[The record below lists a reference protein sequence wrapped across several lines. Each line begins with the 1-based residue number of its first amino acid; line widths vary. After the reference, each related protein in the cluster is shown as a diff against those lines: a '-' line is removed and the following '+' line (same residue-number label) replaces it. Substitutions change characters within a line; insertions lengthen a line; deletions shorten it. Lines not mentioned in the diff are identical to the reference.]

1 MGKIIIVESST
12 DGCGKETQ
20 TKKLFERL
28 EKEGKKV
35 IRFTFPNYES
45 YSSIFVK
52 KYLNGE
58 YGKDPKKQD
67 PYIISTFFAID
78 RYITF
83 KEQIEKYIEK
93 SGYKSLGLF
102 KNFNIEKKK
111 KNEKLLFM
119 IFTILAIILM
129 YISMGHMI
137 NLPLPQILEP
147 HKSSKIYSSTLFIL
161 TIPFLIY
168 GFDILKSGYNNLIH
182 KMPNMD
188 TLVSIGVITGLIY
201 SIYNMYHIFFN
212 NNHHLVMNLYF
223 ESSAIIIYFVK
234 LRKIY

>member
-1 MGKIIIVESST
+1 MKTIILSI
-12 DGCGKETQ
+12 
-20 TKKLFERL
+20 
-28 EKEGKKV
+28 EGMSCSACSNG
-35 IRFTFPNYES
+35 IE
-45 YSSIFVK
+45 
-52 KYLNGE
+52 KYLNKQNGIFDAKVNLVMANATITYDE
-58 YGKDPKKQD
+58 KILDIPK
-67 PYIISTFFAID
+67 
-78 RYITF
+78 
-83 KEQIEKYIEK
+83 IEKYIEK

-111 KNEKLLFM
+111 KNEKLLFI
-119 IFTILAIILM
+119 IFSIFAIILM

-201 SIYNMYHIFFN
+201 SIYNMYHIIFN

-234 LRKIY
+234 LREIY

>member
-1 MGKIIIVESST
+1 MKTIILSI
-12 DGCGKETQ
+12 
-20 TKKLFERL
+20 
-28 EKEGKKV
+28 EGMSCSACSNG
-35 IRFTFPNYES
+35 IE
-45 YSSIFVK
+45 
-52 KYLNGE
+52 KYLNKQNGIFDAKVNLVMANATITYDE
-58 YGKDPKKQD
+58 KILDIPK
-67 PYIISTFFAID
+67 
-78 RYITF
+78 
-83 KEQIEKYIEK
+83 IEKYIEK

-102 KNFNIEKKK
+102 KNFNVEKKK
-111 KNEKLLFM
+111 KNQKLLFI
-119 IFTILAIILM
+119 IFSILAIILM
-129 YISMGHMI
+129 YISMGHMV

-147 HKSSKIYSSTLFIL
+147 HKSSKIYSTTLFIL

>member
-1 MGKIIIVESST
+1 MKTIILSI
-12 DGCGKETQ
+12 
-20 TKKLFERL
+20 
-28 EKEGKKV
+28 EGMSCSACSNG
-35 IRFTFPNYES
+35 IE
-45 YSSIFVK
+45 
-52 KYLNGE
+52 KYLNKQNGIFDAKVNLVMANATITYDE
-58 YGKDPKKQD
+58 KILDIPK
-67 PYIISTFFAID
+67 
-78 RYITF
+78 
-83 KEQIEKYIEK
+83 IEKYIEK

-137 NLPLPQILEP
+137 NLPLPEILEP

-201 SIYNMYHIFFN
+201 SIYNMYHIIFN

>member
-1 MGKIIIVESST
+1 MKTIILSI
-12 DGCGKETQ
+12 
-20 TKKLFERL
+20 
-28 EKEGKKV
+28 EGMSCSACSNG
-35 IRFTFPNYES
+35 IE
-45 YSSIFVK
+45 
-52 KYLNGE
+52 KYLNKQNGIFDAKVNLVMANATITYDE
-58 YGKDPKKQD
+58 KILDIPK
-67 PYIISTFFAID
+67 
-78 RYITF
+78 
-83 KEQIEKYIEK
+83 IEKYIEK

-102 KNFNIEKKK
+102 KNFNVEKKK
-111 KNEKLLFM
+111 KNEKLLFI

-137 NLPLPQILEP
+137 NLPLPEILEP
-147 HKSSKIYSSTLFIL
+147 HKSSKIYSTTLFIL

-188 TLVSIGVITGLIY
+188 TLVSIGVITGIIY
-201 SIYNMYHIFFN
+201 SIYNMYHIFFY

>member
-1 MGKIIIVESST
+1 MKTIILSI
-12 DGCGKETQ
+12 
-20 TKKLFERL
+20 
-28 EKEGKKV
+28 EGMSCSACSNG
-35 IRFTFPNYES
+35 IE
-45 YSSIFVK
+45 
-52 KYLNGE
+52 KYLNKQNGIFDAKVNLVMANATITYDE
-58 YGKDPKKQD
+58 KILDIPK
-67 PYIISTFFAID
+67 
-78 RYITF
+78 
-83 KEQIEKYIEK
+83 IEKYIEK

-137 NLPLPQILEP
+137 NLPLPEILEP
-147 HKSSKIYSSTLFIL
+147 HKSSKIYSTTLLIL

-201 SIYNMYHIFFN
+201 SIYNMYHIIFN

>member
-1 MGKIIIVESST
+1 MKTIILSI
-12 DGCGKETQ
+12 
-20 TKKLFERL
+20 
-28 EKEGKKV
+28 EGMSCSACSNG
-35 IRFTFPNYES
+35 IE
-45 YSSIFVK
+45 
-52 KYLNGE
+52 KYLNKQNGIFDAKVNLVMANATITYDE
-58 YGKDPKKQD
+58 KILDIPK
-67 PYIISTFFAID
+67 
-78 RYITF
+78 
-83 KEQIEKYIEK
+83 IEKYIEK

-102 KNFNIEKKK
+102 KNFNVEKKK
-111 KNEKLLFM
+111 KSEKLLF
-119 IFTILAIILM
+119 ILFSILAIILM

-137 NLPLPQILEP
+137 NLPLPEILEP
-147 HKSSKIYSSTLFIL
+147 HKSSKIYSTTLFIL

-201 SIYNMYHIFFN
+201 SIYNMYHIVFN

>member
-1 MGKIIIVESST
+1 MKTIILSI
-12 DGCGKETQ
+12 
-20 TKKLFERL
+20 
-28 EKEGKKV
+28 EGMSCSACSNG
-35 IRFTFPNYES
+35 IE
-45 YSSIFVK
+45 
-52 KYLNGE
+52 KYLNKQNGIFDAKVNLVMANATITYDE
-58 YGKDPKKQD
+58 KILDIPK
-67 PYIISTFFAID
+67 
-78 RYITF
+78 
-83 KEQIEKYIEK
+83 IEKYIEK

-111 KNEKLLFM
+111 KNEKLLFI
-119 IFTILAIILM
+119 IFSILAIILM

-137 NLPLPQILEP
+137 NLPLPKILEP
-147 HKSSKIYSSTLFIL
+147 HKSSKIYSTTLLIL

>member
-1 MGKIIIVESST
+1 MKTIILSI
-12 DGCGKETQ
+12 
-20 TKKLFERL
+20 
-28 EKEGKKV
+28 EGMSCSACSNG
-35 IRFTFPNYES
+35 IE
-45 YSSIFVK
+45 
-52 KYLNGE
+52 KYLNKQNGIFDAKVNLVMANATITYDE
-58 YGKDPKKQD
+58 KILDIPK
-67 PYIISTFFAID
+67 
-78 RYITF
+78 
-83 KEQIEKYIEK
+83 IEKYIEK

-111 KNEKLLFM
+111 KNEKLLFI

>member
-1 MGKIIIVESST
+1 MKTIILSI
-12 DGCGKETQ
+12 
-20 TKKLFERL
+20 
-28 EKEGKKV
+28 EGMSCSACSNG
-35 IRFTFPNYES
+35 IE
-45 YSSIFVK
+45 
-52 KYLNGE
+52 KYLNKQNGIFDAKVNLVMANATITYDE
-58 YGKDPKKQD
+58 KILDIPK
-67 PYIISTFFAID
+67 
-78 RYITF
+78 
-83 KEQIEKYIEK
+83 IEKYIEK
-93 SGYKSLGLF
+93 SGYKSLGIF

-111 KNEKLLFM
+111 KNEKLFFM
-119 IFTILAIILM
+119 LFTILAIILM

-137 NLPLPQILEP
+137 NLPLPNILNP
-147 HKSSKIYSSTLFIL
+147 HKSSKIYSTTLLIL

-168 GFDILKSGYNNLIH
+168 GFDILKNGYNNLIH

>member
-1 MGKIIIVESST
+1 MSCSACSNGIE
-12 DGCGKETQ
+12 
-20 TKKLFERL
+20 
-28 EKEGKKV
+28 
-35 IRFTFPNYES
+35 
-45 YSSIFVK
+45 
-52 KYLNGE
+52 KYLNKQNGIFDAKVNLVMANATITYDE
-58 YGKDPKKQD
+58 KILDIPK
-67 PYIISTFFAID
+67 
-78 RYITF
+78 
-83 KEQIEKYIEK
+83 IEKYIEK

-102 KNFNIEKKK
+102 KNFNVEKKK
-111 KNEKLLFM
+111 KNEKLFFV
-119 IFTILAIILM
+119 IFTIFAIILM

-137 NLPLPQILEP
+137 NLPLPEILEP
-147 HKSSKIYSSTLFIL
+147 HKSSKIYSTTLFIL

>member
-1 MGKIIIVESST
+1 MKTIILSI
-12 DGCGKETQ
+12 
-20 TKKLFERL
+20 
-28 EKEGKKV
+28 EGMSCSACSNG
-35 IRFTFPNYES
+35 IE
-45 YSSIFVK
+45 
-52 KYLNGE
+52 KYLNKQNGIFDAKVNLVMANATITYDE
-58 YGKDPKKQD
+58 KILDIPK
-67 PYIISTFFAID
+67 
-78 RYITF
+78 
-83 KEQIEKYIEK
+83 IEKYIEK

-102 KNFNIEKKK
+102 KNFNVEKKK
-111 KNEKLLFM
+111 KNQKLLFI
-119 IFTILAIILM
+119 IFSILAIILM

-137 NLPLPQILEP
+137 NLPLPEILEP
-147 HKSSKIYSSTLFIL
+147 HKSSKIYSTTLFIL

>member
-1 MGKIIIVESST
+1 MKTIILSI
-12 DGCGKETQ
+12 
-20 TKKLFERL
+20 
-28 EKEGKKV
+28 EGMSCSACSNG
-35 IRFTFPNYES
+35 IE
-45 YSSIFVK
+45 
-52 KYLNGE
+52 KYLNKQNGIFDAKVNLVMANATITYDE
-58 YGKDPKKQD
+58 KILDIPK
-67 PYIISTFFAID
+67 
-78 RYITF
+78 
-83 KEQIEKYIEK
+83 IEKYIEK

-111 KNEKLLFM
+111 KNEKLLFI
-119 IFTILAIILM
+119 IFSILAIILM

-137 NLPLPQILEP
+137 NLPLPEILEP

-201 SIYNMYHIFFN
+201 SIYNMYHIIFN

>member
-1 MGKIIIVESST
+1 MKTIILLIGGMSCSACSNGIE
-12 DGCGKETQ
+12 
-20 TKKLFERL
+20 
-28 EKEGKKV
+28 
-35 IRFTFPNYES
+35 
-45 YSSIFVK
+45 
-52 KYLNGE
+52 KYLN
-58 YGKDPKKQD
+58 KQNGIFD
-67 PYIISTFFAID
+67 AKVNLVMANATITYDEKILDIS
-78 RYITF
+78 
-83 KEQIEKYIEK
+83 KIEKYIEK

-111 KNEKLLFM
+111 KNEKLFFI

-137 NLPLPQILEP
+137 NLPLPEILEP
-147 HKSSKIYSSTLFIL
+147 HKSSKIYSTTLFIL

>member
-1 MGKIIIVESST
+1 MKTII
-12 DGCGKETQ
+12 
-20 TKKLFERL
+20 L
-28 EKEGKKV
+28 
-35 IRFTFPNYES
+35 
-45 YSSIFVK
+45 SIGGMSCSACSNGIE
-52 KYLNGE
+52 KYLNKQNGIFDAKVNLVMANATITYDE
-58 YGKDPKKQD
+58 KILDIPK
-67 PYIISTFFAID
+67 
-78 RYITF
+78 
-83 KEQIEKYIEK
+83 IEKYIEK

-102 KNFNIEKKK
+102 KNFNVEKKK
-111 KNEKLLFM
+111 KSEKLF
-119 IFTILAIILM
+119 F
-129 YISMGHMI
+129 ISMGHMI
-137 NLPLPQILEP
+137 NLPLPEILEP
-147 HKSSKIYSSTLFIL
+147 HKSSKIYSSTLLIL

-223 ESSAIIIYFVK
+223 ESSAIIVYFVK

>member
-1 MGKIIIVESST
+1 MKTIILSI
-12 DGCGKETQ
+12 
-20 TKKLFERL
+20 
-28 EKEGKKV
+28 EGMSCSACSNG
-35 IRFTFPNYES
+35 IE
-45 YSSIFVK
+45 
-52 KYLNGE
+52 KYLNKQNGIFDAKVNLVMANATITYDE
-58 YGKDPKKQD
+58 KILDIPK
-67 PYIISTFFAID
+67 
-78 RYITF
+78 
-83 KEQIEKYIEK
+83 IEKYIEK

-111 KNEKLLFM
+111 KNQKLLFI

-137 NLPLPQILEP
+137 NLPLPEILEP
-147 HKSSKIYSSTLFIL
+147 HKSSKIYSSTLLIL

-223 ESSAIIIYFVK
+223 ESSAIIVYFVK

>member
-1 MGKIIIVESST
+1 MKTIILSIGGMSCST
-12 DGCGKETQ
+12 CSNGIE
-20 TKKLFERL
+20 
-28 EKEGKKV
+28 
-35 IRFTFPNYES
+35 
-45 YSSIFVK
+45 
-52 KYLNGE
+52 KYLNKQNGIFDAKVNLVMANATITYDE
-58 YGKDPKKQD
+58 KILDIPK
-67 PYIISTFFAID
+67 
-78 RYITF
+78 
-83 KEQIEKYIEK
+83 IEKYIEK
-93 SGYKSLGLF
+93 SGYKSLGIF

-111 KNEKLLFM
+111 KNEKLLFI
-119 IFTILAIILM
+119 IFSIFAIILM

-201 SIYNMYHIFFN
+201 SIYNMYHIIFN

-234 LRKIY
+234 LREIY

>member
-1 MGKIIIVESST
+1 MKTIILSI
-12 DGCGKETQ
+12 
-20 TKKLFERL
+20 
-28 EKEGKKV
+28 EGMSCSACSNG
-35 IRFTFPNYES
+35 IE
-45 YSSIFVK
+45 
-52 KYLNGE
+52 KYLNKQNGIFDAKVNLVMANATITYDE
-58 YGKDPKKQD
+58 KILDIPK
-67 PYIISTFFAID
+67 
-78 RYITF
+78 
-83 KEQIEKYIEK
+83 IEKYIEK

-111 KNEKLLFM
+111 KNEKLFFI

-137 NLPLPQILEP
+137 NLPLPKILEP
-147 HKSSKIYSSTLFIL
+147 HKSSKIYSSTLLIL

-212 NNHHLVMNLYF
+212 NNHYLVMNLYF

>member
-1 MGKIIIVESST
+1 MKTIILSIVGMSCSACSNGIE
-12 DGCGKETQ
+12 
-20 TKKLFERL
+20 
-28 EKEGKKV
+28 
-35 IRFTFPNYES
+35 
-45 YSSIFVK
+45 
-52 KYLNGE
+52 KYLNKQNGIFDAKVNLVMANATITYDE
-58 YGKDPKKQD
+58 KILDIPK
-67 PYIISTFFAID
+67 
-78 RYITF
+78 
-83 KEQIEKYIEK
+83 IEKYIEK

-102 KNFNIEKKK
+102 KNFNVEKKK
-111 KNEKLLFM
+111 KNEKLLFI

-137 NLPLPQILEP
+137 NLPLPKILEP
-147 HKSSKIYSSTLFIL
+147 HKSSKIYSSTLLIL

>member
-1 MGKIIIVESST
+1 MPRILLDESGKLLNRSNN
-12 DGCGKETQ
+12 D
-20 TKKLFERL
+20 
-28 EKEGKKV
+28 
-35 IRFTFPNYES
+35 
-45 YSSIFVK
+45 SSIRICSACSNGIE
-52 KYLNGE
+52 KYLNKQNGIFDAKVNLVMANATITYDE
-58 YGKDPKKQD
+58 KILDIPK
-67 PYIISTFFAID
+67 
-78 RYITF
+78 
-83 KEQIEKYIEK
+83 IEKYIEK

-102 KNFNIEKKK
+102 KNFNVEKKK
-111 KNEKLLFM
+111 KNEKLLFI

-137 NLPLPQILEP
+137 NLPLPEILEP
-147 HKSSKIYSSTLFIL
+147 HRSSKIYSTTLLIL

-188 TLVSIGVITGLIY
+188 TLVSIGVITGIIY

>member
-1 MGKIIIVESST
+1 MKTIILSI
-12 DGCGKETQ
+12 
-20 TKKLFERL
+20 
-28 EKEGKKV
+28 EGMSCSACSNG
-35 IRFTFPNYES
+35 IE
-45 YSSIFVK
+45 
-52 KYLNGE
+52 KYLNKQNGIFDAKVNLVMANATITYDE
-58 YGKDPKKQD
+58 KILDIPK
-67 PYIISTFFAID
+67 
-78 RYITF
+78 
-83 KEQIEKYIEK
+83 IEKYIEK

-111 KNEKLLFM
+111 KNEKLLFI

-223 ESSAIIIYFVK
+223 ESSAIILYFVK

>member
-1 MGKIIIVESST
+1 MKIII
-12 DGCGKETQ
+12 
-20 TKKLFERL
+20 L
-28 EKEGKKV
+28 
-35 IRFTFPNYES
+35 
-45 YSSIFVK
+45 SIGGMSCSACSNGIE
-52 KYLNGE
+52 KYLNKQNGIFDAKVNLVMANATITYDE
-58 YGKDPKKQD
+58 KILDIPK
-67 PYIISTFFAID
+67 
-78 RYITF
+78 
-83 KEQIEKYIEK
+83 IEKYIEK

-111 KNEKLLFM
+111 KSEKLLF
-119 IFTILAIILM
+119 ILFSILAIILM

-137 NLPLPQILEP
+137 NLPLPEILEP
-147 HKSSKIYSSTLFIL
+147 HKSSKIYSTTLFIL

-201 SIYNMYHIFFN
+201 SIYNMYHIVFN

>member
-1 MGKIIIVESST
+1 MKTIILLIGGMSCSACSNGIE
-12 DGCGKETQ
+12 
-20 TKKLFERL
+20 
-28 EKEGKKV
+28 
-35 IRFTFPNYES
+35 
-45 YSSIFVK
+45 
-52 KYLNGE
+52 KYLN
-58 YGKDPKKQD
+58 KQNGIFD
-67 PYIISTFFAID
+67 AKVNLVMANATITYDEKILDIS
-78 RYITF
+78 
-83 KEQIEKYIEK
+83 KIEKYIEK

-111 KNEKLLFM
+111 KNEKLFFI

-129 YISMGHMI
+129 YISIGHMI
-137 NLPLPQILEP
+137 NLPLPEILEP
-147 HKSSKIYSSTLFIL
+147 HKSSKIYSTTLFIL

>member
-1 MGKIIIVESST
+1 MKTIILLIGGMSCSACSNGIE
-12 DGCGKETQ
+12 
-20 TKKLFERL
+20 
-28 EKEGKKV
+28 
-35 IRFTFPNYES
+35 
-45 YSSIFVK
+45 
-52 KYLNGE
+52 KYLN
-58 YGKDPKKQD
+58 KQNGIFD
-67 PYIISTFFAID
+67 AKVNLVMANATITYDEKILDISKI
-78 RYITF
+78 
-83 KEQIEKYIEK
+83 KKYIEK

-111 KNEKLLFM
+111 KNEKLFFI

-137 NLPLPQILEP
+137 NLPLPEILEP
-147 HKSSKIYSSTLFIL
+147 HKSSKIYSTTLFIL

>member
-1 MGKIIIVESST
+1 MKTIILSI
-12 DGCGKETQ
+12 
-20 TKKLFERL
+20 
-28 EKEGKKV
+28 EGMSCSACSNG
-35 IRFTFPNYES
+35 IE
-45 YSSIFVK
+45 
-52 KYLNGE
+52 KYLNKQNGIFDAKVNLVMANATITYDE
-58 YGKDPKKQD
+58 KILDIPK
-67 PYIISTFFAID
+67 
-78 RYITF
+78 
-83 KEQIEKYIEK
+83 IEKYIEK

-137 NLPLPQILEP
+137 NLPLPEILEP
-147 HKSSKIYSSTLFIL
+147 HKSSKIYSSTLLIL

-201 SIYNMYHIFFN
+201 SIYNMYHIIFN

>member
-1 MGKIIIVESST
+1 MKTIILSI
-12 DGCGKETQ
+12 
-20 TKKLFERL
+20 
-28 EKEGKKV
+28 EGMSCSACSNG
-35 IRFTFPNYES
+35 IE
-45 YSSIFVK
+45 
-52 KYLNGE
+52 KYLNKQNGIFDAKVNLVMANATITYDE
-58 YGKDPKKQD
+58 KILDIPK
-67 PYIISTFFAID
+67 
-78 RYITF
+78 
-83 KEQIEKYIEK
+83 IEKYIEK

-111 KNEKLLFM
+111 KNEKLLFI
-119 IFTILAIILM
+119 IFSILAIILM

-147 HKSSKIYSSTLFIL
+147 HKSSKIYSTTLFIL

-201 SIYNMYHIFFN
+201 SIYNMYHIIFN

>member
-1 MGKIIIVESST
+1 MKTIILSI
-12 DGCGKETQ
+12 
-20 TKKLFERL
+20 
-28 EKEGKKV
+28 EGMSCSACSNG
-35 IRFTFPNYES
+35 IE
-45 YSSIFVK
+45 
-52 KYLNGE
+52 KYLNKQNGIFDAKVNLVMANATITYDE
-58 YGKDPKKQD
+58 KILDIPK
-67 PYIISTFFAID
+67 
-78 RYITF
+78 
-83 KEQIEKYIEK
+83 IEKYIEK

-147 HKSSKIYSSTLFIL
+147 HKSSKIYSTTLLIL

>member
-1 MGKIIIVESST
+1 MKTIILSI
-12 DGCGKETQ
+12 
-20 TKKLFERL
+20 
-28 EKEGKKV
+28 EGMSCSACSNG
-35 IRFTFPNYES
+35 IE
-45 YSSIFVK
+45 
-52 KYLNGE
+52 KYLNKQNGIFDAKVNLVMANATITYDE
-58 YGKDPKKQD
+58 KILDIPK
-67 PYIISTFFAID
+67 
-78 RYITF
+78 
-83 KEQIEKYIEK
+83 IEKYIEK

-111 KNEKLLFM
+111 KNEKLLFI
-119 IFTILAIILM
+119 IFSILAIILM

-147 HKSSKIYSSTLFIL
+147 HKSSKIYSTTLLIL

-201 SIYNMYHIFFN
+201 SIYNMYHIIFN

>member
-1 MGKIIIVESST
+1 MKTII
-12 DGCGKETQ
+12 
-20 TKKLFERL
+20 L
-28 EKEGKKV
+28 
-35 IRFTFPNYES
+35 
-45 YSSIFVK
+45 SIGGMSCSACRNGIE
-52 KYLNGE
+52 KYLNKQNGIFDAKVNLVMANATITYDE
-58 YGKDPKKQD
+58 KILDIPK
-67 PYIISTFFAID
+67 
-78 RYITF
+78 
-83 KEQIEKYIEK
+83 IEKYIEK

-111 KNEKLLFM
+111 KNEKLFFM
-119 IFTILAIILM
+119 LFTILAIILM

-137 NLPLPQILEP
+137 NLPIPEILEP

-201 SIYNMYHIFFN
+201 SIYNMYHIVFN

>member
-1 MGKIIIVESST
+1 MKTIILLIGGMSCSACSNGIE
-12 DGCGKETQ
+12 
-20 TKKLFERL
+20 
-28 EKEGKKV
+28 
-35 IRFTFPNYES
+35 
-45 YSSIFVK
+45 
-52 KYLNGE
+52 KYLNKQNGIFDAKVNLVMANATITYDE
-58 YGKDPKKQD
+58 KILDIPK
-67 PYIISTFFAID
+67 
-78 RYITF
+78 
-83 KEQIEKYIEK
+83 IEKYIEK

-111 KNEKLLFM
+111 KNEKLLFI

-129 YISMGHMI
+129 YISIGHMI
-137 NLPLPQILEP
+137 NLPLPEILEP
-147 HKSSKIYSSTLFIL
+147 HKSSKIYSTTLFIL

-212 NNHHLVMNLYF
+212 NNQHLVMNLYF

>member
-1 MGKIIIVESST
+1 MKTIILSI
-12 DGCGKETQ
+12 
-20 TKKLFERL
+20 
-28 EKEGKKV
+28 EGMSCSACSNG
-35 IRFTFPNYES
+35 IE
-45 YSSIFVK
+45 
-52 KYLNGE
+52 KYLNKQNGIFDAKVNLVMANATITYDE
-58 YGKDPKKQD
+58 KILDIPK
-67 PYIISTFFAID
+67 
-78 RYITF
+78 
-83 KEQIEKYIEK
+83 IEKYIEK

-111 KNEKLLFM
+111 KNEKLLFI

-137 NLPLPQILEP
+137 NLPLPKILEP
-147 HKSSKIYSSTLFIL
+147 HKSSKIYSSTLLIL

-212 NNHHLVMNLYF
+212 NNHYLVMNLYF

>member
-1 MGKIIIVESST
+1 MKTIILSI
-12 DGCGKETQ
+12 
-20 TKKLFERL
+20 
-28 EKEGKKV
+28 EGMSCSACSNG
-35 IRFTFPNYES
+35 IE
-45 YSSIFVK
+45 
-52 KYLNGE
+52 KYLNKQNGIFDAKVNLVMANATITYDE
-58 YGKDPKKQD
+58 KILDIPK
-67 PYIISTFFAID
+67 
-78 RYITF
+78 
-83 KEQIEKYIEK
+83 IEKYIEK

-111 KNEKLLFM
+111 KNEKLFFI

-129 YISMGHMI
+129 YISMAHMI

-147 HKSSKIYSSTLFIL
+147 HKSSKIYSTTLFIL

-168 GFDILKSGYNNLIH
+168 GFNILKSGYNNLIH

>member
-1 MGKIIIVESST
+1 MKTIILSI
-12 DGCGKETQ
+12 
-20 TKKLFERL
+20 
-28 EKEGKKV
+28 EGMSCSACSNG
-35 IRFTFPNYES
+35 IE
-45 YSSIFVK
+45 
-52 KYLNGE
+52 KYLNKQNGIFDAKVNLVMANATITYDE
-58 YGKDPKKQD
+58 KILDIPK
-67 PYIISTFFAID
+67 
-78 RYITF
+78 
-83 KEQIEKYIEK
+83 IEKYIEK

-111 KNEKLLFM
+111 KNEKLFFM

-137 NLPLPQILEP
+137 NLPIPEILEP
-147 HKSSKIYSSTLFIL
+147 HKSSKIYSTTLFIL

-223 ESSAIIIYFVK
+223 ESSAIILYFVK